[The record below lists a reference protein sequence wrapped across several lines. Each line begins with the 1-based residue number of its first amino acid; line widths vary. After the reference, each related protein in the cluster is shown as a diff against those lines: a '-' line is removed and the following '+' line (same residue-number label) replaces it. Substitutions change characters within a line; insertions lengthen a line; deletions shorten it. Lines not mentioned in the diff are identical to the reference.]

1 MCRILGADR
10 TVSGIVAGVA
20 VVRSTVNCYL
30 DAYSDVDEHRMFKNA
45 GYSVKHPL
53 SLCSSP
59 PSPALLLRRQAT
71 TSISIDGLRRRFLDN
86 RSSVEKN
93 NKRGKKKDDT
103 GEYNTPVS
111 IKCLLTVR
119 WQSQTQRSRR
129 ATPVAPFTPSNIQ
142 KCFFPIPRTSLCPY
156 RSRAP
161 RDAWS

>member
-45 GYSVKHPL
+45 GYSVKYPL

-59 PSPALLLRRQAT
+59 PSPALLLRRHAT

-103 GEYNTPVS
+103 GE
-111 IKCLLTVR
+111 
-119 WQSQTQRSRR
+119 
-129 ATPVAPFTPSNIQ
+129 
-142 KCFFPIPRTSLCPY
+142 
-156 RSRAP
+156 
-161 RDAWS
+161 